1 MSKKEKDK
9 ILKMS
14 KKEKDKILYGQD
26 IQKYCQELLDKEIQ
40 ALNEEDLI
48 LELDEEDL
56 SPQQSQLPIVKPTPR
71 AQRSSKTGSP
81 SMKSGIYRTKRARKA
96 YLLVGLGF
104 VAGLVLAAVIG
115 FIAAPIYVATVM
127 DATNLDT
134 AFLDAELDSG
144 QFVDETAGSTI
155 FDMKSLDAIEQKALR
170 LPIVHSEV
178 TTAISR
184 AKRTKLRVLEI
195 GPDEYPQFQRQFK
208 KDFEQVI
215 EAIKKHEPELVTTLS
230 KEIQTAT
237 YFQ

>member
-1 MSKKEKDK
+1 MSKKEN
-9 ILKMS
+9 
-14 KKEKDKILYGQD
+14 DKILYGQD

-48 LELDEEDL
+48 LELDEEDQ
-56 SPQQSQLPIVKPTPR
+56 SPQQPQLPMVKPTPR
-71 AQRSSKTGSP
+71 AQRSSKIGSP
-81 SMKSGIYRTKRARKA
+81 SMKAGIYRTKRAREA
-96 YLLVGLGF
+96 YLPVVLGF

-115 FIAAPIYVATVM
+115 FIAGNIYVATVM

-134 AFLDAELDSG
+134 AFQDTAFLDAELDSE
-144 QFVDETAGSTI
+144 QFVDEAVGSTI

-170 LPIVHSEV
+170 LPRVHSEV

-184 AKRTKLRVLEI
+184 AKRTKLRALEI

-215 EAIKKHEPELVTTLS
+215 ETIKRHEPELVATLS

>member
-1 MSKKEKDK
+1 
-9 ILKMS
+9 MS

-134 AFLDAELDSG
+134 AFLDATNLDTAFLDAELDSG